1 MEFFPRLALG
11 YRISKDWTSSLAY
24 GIFYQ
29 NPESKYFDANY
40 NPNYQRADH
49 YIFQLQRTV
58 DGRSLRFETYYKKYE
73 DLVKTSNNFYKPI
86 AINNNGSGYAK
97 ELNFFGETKNFKK
110 HRLLDFLFLSR
121 F

>member
-1 MEFFPRLALG
+1 MEFFPEICARLQNF
-11 YRISKDWTSSLAY
+11 KDWTSSLAY

-97 ELNFFGETKNFKK
+97 GIELFGETKK
-110 HRLLDFLFLSR
+110 L
-121 F
+121 

>member
-1 MEFFPRLALG
+1 MEFFTKIQKANILMPITT
-11 YRISKDWTSSLAY
+11 RIIK
-24 GIFYQ
+24 
-29 NPESKYFDANY
+29 
-40 NPNYQRADH
+40 ADH

-97 ELNFFGETKNFKK
+97 GIELFGETKK
-110 HRLLDFLFLSR
+110 L
-121 F
+121 